1 MKKIANLFSVVV
13 ILAFLAVGCGPKS
26 ADALPTPVIAKT
38 ETPDVEPTASSYLDA
53 WQKKDYAGM
62 YGFLSQ
68 QSQANL
74 TQDAFTAL
82 LTEFSKNMTLA
93 SLTAQLSSSA
103 TNPVTASAKFL
114 VNYHTSLFGDFSREP
129 ETNWI
134 LENNQWKLVWDNGA
148 FLPELAGGN
157 TLALESKKQQRGNI
171 YDINGEPI
179 VEEATAYALG
189 ITRGDIEE
197 GKEGQLVYY
206 LSELTGKTTQSIY
219 ESYAD
224 AGATWYVP
232 EGEVSADE
240 IGDRWDTLINLGGL
254 VMTEYESRYY
264 YGGGIAP
271 QAIGYVLGMSE
282 EQQIEYAQKGYM
294 GDESIGQAGLEK
306 YAEEALAGKPS
317 ASLYVVNSDG
327 QVVSRISQADPTPSQ
342 SIATTLDKNLQI
354 ETQKAISGF
363 TGAAVVMEVETGRIL
378 AMASSPSFDPNLFD
392 PNNANSAQ
400 LLNDVLNN
408 KNQSLLNRATQGQY
422 PLGSVFKIVTM
433 AAALESNLY
442 TPDSSYYC
450 GYYFEELPGEKFEDW
465 TLDKGYDE
473 SGELTLVQGLMRS
486 CNPWFYHLGL
496 DLFRQMGATY
506 LSDMARG
513 FGLGSATG
521 IEQVAEDTGSI
532 PDPKTDGD
540 AVQQGIGQGEMLV
553 TPLQVVRFI
562 AAIANGG
569 TLYRPQLID
578 SMTSSTGVTTYTF
591 SPEAQSTLPISQT
604 TLDAIR
610 EGMGLVVSSKRGTA
624 HEALSGLNI
633 TMYGKT
639 GTATNSTGD
648 PHAWFAG
655 YTDMNKEDKPD
666 IAVVVLVE
674 NGGEG
679 SEVAAPIFRR
689 IIETYYFGE
698 PKKLYPWEAEFD
710 VTRTPTLQY
719 TLTPTQT
726 PYREPVKVEPT
737 PTPAG

>member
-13 ILAFLAVGCGPKS
+13 ILAFLAAGCGPKS

-53 WQKKDYAGM
+53 WQKKDYASM

-74 TQDAFTAL
+74 TQDAFTTL

-282 EQQIEYAQKGYM
+282 EQQTEYAQKGYM

-342 SIATTLDKNLQI
+342 SITTTLDKNLQI

-710 VTRTPTLQY
+710 VTKTPTLQY

>member
-103 TNPVTASAKFL
+103 TNPVTANAKFL

-282 EQQIEYAQKGYM
+282 EQQTEYAQKGYM

-342 SIATTLDKNLQI
+342 SITTTLDKKLQI

-378 AMASSPSFDPNLFD
+378 AMASSPSFDPNLFN

-400 LLNDVLNN
+400 LLDDVLNN

-710 VTRTPTLQY
+710 VTKTPTLQY

>member
-74 TQDAFTAL
+74 TQDAFTTL

-282 EQQIEYAQKGYM
+282 EQQTEYAQKGYM

-342 SIATTLDKNLQI
+342 SITTTLDKNLQI

-710 VTRTPTLQY
+710 VTKTPTLQY

>member
-1 MKKIANLFSVVV
+1 MKKITNILSIMVVV
-13 ILAFLAVGCGPKS
+13 AFIIGGCGTKNVEE
-26 ADALPTPVIAKT
+26 LPTPVIEKT
-38 ETPDVEPTASSYLDA
+38 ATPDVKSTALSYLEA
-53 WQKKDYAGM
+53 WQNKDYTTM

-68 QSQANL
+68 QSQANI
-74 TQDAFTAL
+74 TQDDFTAL
-82 LTEFSKNMTLA
+82 LKDFTKNMTLSSLSA
-93 SLTAQLSSSA
+93 SLLSSA
-103 TNPVTASAKFL
+103 TNPTTATAQFSVDFTTA
-114 VNYHTSLFGDFSREP
+114 LFGEFNRQP
-129 ETNWI
+129 VTNWV
-134 LENNQWKLVWDNGA
+134 LENNEWKLVWDNGA
-148 FLPELAGGN
+148 LLPELEGGN
-157 TLALESKKQQRGNI
+157 TLALEVKTQQRGSI
-171 YDINGEPI
+171 YDKNGDPL
-179 VEEATAYALG
+179 VEETTAYALG
-189 ITRGDIEE
+189 ITPGDIEE
-197 GKEGQLVYY
+197 GKEGQVVNI
-206 LSELTGKTTQSIY
+206 LSNLTGKTTQSIY
-219 ESYAD
+219 ESYKD

-232 EGEVSADE
+232 EGEVSEAE
-240 IGDRWDTLINLGGL
+240 IGNLWDTLVSLGGIVL
-254 VMTEYESRYY
+254 SKYESRYY

-271 QAIGYVLGMSE
+271 QAIGYVLGISE
-282 EQQIEYAQKGYM
+282 DQQEEYEQKGYL
-294 GDESIGQAGLEK
+294 GDESVGQAGLEK
-306 YAEEALAGKPS
+306 YAEQALAGKPS
-317 ASLYVVNSDG
+317 ASLYVVNADG
-327 QVVSRISQADPTPSQ
+327 QVVSRISQADATPAQ
-342 SIATTLDKNLQI
+342 SITTTLDENLQV

-363 TGAAVVMEVETGRIL
+363 TGAAVVMEVDTGRIL

-392 PNNANSAQ
+392 PNNANSAD
-400 LLNDVLNN
+400 LLDDVLNN
-408 KNQSLLNRATQGQY
+408 KNQSLLNRATQGLY
-422 PLGSVFKIVTM
+422 PLGSVFKIITM
-433 AAALESNLY
+433 SAALESNLY

-465 TLDKGYDE
+465 TLAKGYQE
-473 SGELTLVQGLMRS
+473 SGELTLVEGLMRS

-496 DLFRQMGATY
+496 DLFRKMGATY

-521 IEQVAEDTGSI
+521 IEQVAEATGSI

-569 TLYRPQLID
+569 TLYRPQLIE
-578 SMTSSTGVTTYTF
+578 SMTSSTGVTTYTC
-591 SPEAQSTLPISQT
+591 SPEAQGTLPISQS
-604 TLDAIR
+604 TLDSVR

-624 HEALSGLNI
+624 HDVLSGLNI

-655 YTDMNKEDKPD
+655 YTDMNNAEKPD

-679 SEVAAPIFRR
+679 SEIAAPIFRR

-710 VTRTPTLQY
+710 VTKTPTLEF

-726 PYREPVKVEPT
+726 PYKEPVKVEPT
-737 PTPAG
+737 STPAG

>member
-74 TQDAFTAL
+74 TQDAFTTL

-282 EQQIEYAQKGYM
+282 EQQTEYAQKGYM

-342 SIATTLDKNLQI
+342 SITTTLDKNLQI

>member
-13 ILAFLAVGCGPKS
+13 ILAFLAAGCGPKS

-179 VEEATAYALG
+179 VEGTTAYALG
-189 ITRGDIEE
+189 ITRGEIEE

>member
-13 ILAFLAVGCGPKS
+13 ILAFLAAGCGPKS

-179 VEEATAYALG
+179 VEGTTAYALG
-189 ITRGDIEE
+189 ITRGEIEE

-342 SIATTLDKNLQI
+342 SITTTLDKNLQI

-710 VTRTPTLQY
+710 VTKTPTLQY

>member
-1 MKKIANLFSVVV
+1 MKKITNVFSIMV
-13 ILAFLAVGCGPKS
+13 IMAFLIGGCGTK
-26 ADALPTPVIAKT
+26 DAEVLPTPVIEKT
-38 ETPDVEPTASSYLDA
+38 ATPDVEETAVSYLGA
-53 WQKKDYAGM
+53 WQNKDYAAM

-68 QSQANL
+68 QSQTSM
-74 TQDAFTAL
+74 TQEEFTAL
-82 LTEFSKNMTLA
+82 LKDFTKNMTLSSMNA
-93 SLTAQLSSSA
+93 ELLSSA
-103 TNPVTASAKFL
+103 TNPTSATAKFS
-114 VNYHTSLFGDFSREP
+114 VDFTTALFGSFNRQPD
-129 ETNWI
+129 TNWV
-134 LENNQWKLVWDNGA
+134 LENDGWKLVWDNGA
-148 FLPELAGGN
+148 LLPELAGGN
-157 TLALESKKQQRGNI
+157 TLALEVKTQERGSI
-171 YDINGEPI
+171 YDKNGEPI
-179 VEEATAYALG
+179 VEGTTAYALG
-189 ITRGDIEE
+189 ITPGEIEE
-197 GKEGQLVYY
+197 GKEWQVVNT
-206 LSELTGKTTQSIY
+206 LSKLTGKTMQSIY
-219 ESYAD
+219 ESYED
-224 AGATWYVP
+224 AGPTWYVP
-232 EGEVSADE
+232 VGEVSEDEVADS
-240 IGDRWDTLINLGGL
+240 WDTLINLGGIVL
-254 VMTEYESRYY
+254 SEYESRYY

-271 QAIGYVLGMSE
+271 QAIGYVLGISE
-282 EQQIEYAQKGYM
+282 EQQEEYEQRGYL
-294 GDESIGQAGLEK
+294 GDESVGQAGLEK

-317 ASLYVVNSDG
+317 ASLYVVNAEG
-327 QVVSRISQADPTPSQ
+327 QVVSRISQADPTLAQ
-342 SIATTLDKNLQI
+342 SITTTLDKNLQD

-378 AMASSPSFDPNLFD
+378 AMASSPGFDPNLFD
-392 PNNANSAQ
+392 PNNINSEE
-400 LLNDVLNN
+400 LLNDVLNDE
-408 KNQSLLNRATQGQY
+408 NQSLLNRATQGLY

-465 TLDKGYDE
+465 TLAKGYDE
-473 SGELTLVQGLMRS
+473 SGELTLVEGLMRS

-496 DLFRQMGATY
+496 DLFRQMGATF

-521 IEQVAEDTGSI
+521 IEQVAEATGSI

-569 TLYRPQLID
+569 TLYRPQLIEN
-578 SMTSSTGVTTYTF
+578 MTSSTGITTYSF
-591 SPEAQSTLPISQT
+591 SPEAQGTLPISES
-604 TLDAIR
+604 TLDSIR

-624 HEALSGLNI
+624 HDELSGLNI

-639 GTATNSTGD
+639 GTATNSTGE

-655 YTDMNKEDKPD
+655 YTDTNNDEKPD

-698 PKKLYPWEAEFD
+698 PKKLYPWESEFN
-710 VTRTPTLQY
+710 VTRTPTLEF
-719 TLTPTQT
+719 TNTPTVT
-726 PYREPVKVEPT
+726 PYREPVEVQPT
-737 PTPAG
+737 STPAG

>member
-13 ILAFLAVGCGPKS
+13 ILAFLAAGCGPKS

-74 TQDAFTAL
+74 TQDAFTTL

-157 TLALESKKQQRGNI
+157 TLALESKRQQRGNI

-282 EQQIEYAQKGYM
+282 EQQTEYAQKGYM

-342 SIATTLDKNLQI
+342 SITTTLDKNLQI

>member
-13 ILAFLAVGCGPKS
+13 TLAFLAAGCGPKS

-114 VNYHTSLFGDFSREP
+114 VTYHTSLFGDFSREP

-134 LENNQWKLVWDNGA
+134 QENNQWKLVWDNGA

-179 VEEATAYALG
+179 VEGTTAYALG
-189 ITRGDIEE
+189 ITRGEIEE

-342 SIATTLDKNLQI
+342 SITTTLDKNLQI

-422 PLGSVFKIVTM
+422 PLGSVFKVVTM

-710 VTRTPTLQY
+710 VTKTPTLQY

>member
-53 WQKKDYAGM
+53 WQKKDYASM

-74 TQDAFTAL
+74 TQDAFTTL

-157 TLALESKKQQRGNI
+157 TLALESKRQQRGNI

-282 EQQIEYAQKGYM
+282 EQQTEYAQKGYM

-342 SIATTLDKNLQI
+342 SITTTLDKNLQI

-710 VTRTPTLQY
+710 VTKTPTLQY

>member
-13 ILAFLAVGCGPKS
+13 ILAFLAAGCGPKS

-74 TQDAFTAL
+74 TQDAFTTL

-179 VEEATAYALG
+179 VEGTTAYALG
-189 ITRGDIEE
+189 ITRGEIEE

-342 SIATTLDKNLQI
+342 SITTTLDKNLQI

-710 VTRTPTLQY
+710 VTKTPTLQY